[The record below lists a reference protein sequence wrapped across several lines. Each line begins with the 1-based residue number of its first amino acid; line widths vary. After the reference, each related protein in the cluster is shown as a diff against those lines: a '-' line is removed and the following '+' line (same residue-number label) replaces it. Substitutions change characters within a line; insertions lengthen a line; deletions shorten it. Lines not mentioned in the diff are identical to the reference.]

1 MTDEAFTEEVVKPE
15 TGGSG
20 VTKEDFVAYIP
31 IHTYIFTP
39 CREMWTGSGVNAR
52 VPKVVL
58 VGADGQP
65 LRTPTG
71 KAEDSHA
78 HGVARSKPASRAND
92 VVPWPADADQ
102 RSAGGA
108 RWLDRAAGCDL
119 LQSLRPPRLE
129 LGDAS
134 QAGPWLDHVRAIY
147 PDDADHIVKWLAH
160 RVQRPAEKIN
170 HALVLGGAQGIGK
183 DTLARA
189 GQARRRAVEL
199 STISRRAT
207 CSVLSTAS

>member
-31 IHTYIFTP
+31 AHTYIFTP

-71 KAEDSHA
+71 K
-78 HGVARSKPASRAND
+78 VKKVTPT
-92 VVPWPADADQ
+92 V
-102 RSAGGA
+102 
-108 RWLDRAAGCDL
+108 WLDKNRPVEQMTWCPGQPMLIRDRLVVLGGWIERPNVTCFNHYK
-119 LQSLRPPRLE
+119 PPRLE

-147 PDDADHIVKWLAH
+147 PDGADHIVK
-160 RVQRPAEKIN
+160 
-170 HALVLGGAQGIGK
+170 
-183 DTLARA
+183 
-189 GQARRRAVEL
+189 
-199 STISRRAT
+199 
-207 CSVLSTAS
+207 